1 MSYNYYNEH
10 AKEFYEGSINADM
23 SELINK
29 FTSYLQPGA
38 HILDAGSGVGRD
50 TKTFLEMGFKVSA
63 FDASEEM
70 VKMSTEYTGVQTRL
84 LKFEDMD
91 YENEFDGIWACASL
105 LHVKKEDMEDV
116 FRRLSKALKPNGI
129 LFVSFKD
136 RDEDYEK
143 DGRTFSCFSSVEFEK
158 FIQRF
163 EDLKI
168 LSDFS
173 TFDVR
178 PNRVNEKWFN
188 ATLKKTDC
196 NK

>member
-50 TKTFLEMGFKVSA
+50 TKTFLDMGFKVSA

-84 LKFEDMD
+84 LKFEEMD
-91 YENEFDGIWACASL
+91 YDNEFDGIWACASL
-105 LHVKKEDMEDV
+105 LHVKKEDMEVV
-116 FRRLSKALKPNGI
+116 FSKLSKALKQNGI
-129 LFVSFKD
+129 LFVSYKY
-136 RDEDYEK
+136 RDIDYEK
-143 DGRTFSCFSSVEFEK
+143 DGRFFSCFTNDEFDTFTQK
-158 FIQRF
+158 FKDF
-163 EDLKI
+163 KI
-168 LSDFS
+168 LSKFI

-178 PNRVNEKWFN
+178 PNRIDEKWLN
-188 ATLKKTDC
+188 AIICRSYFK
-196 NK
+196 

>member
-50 TKTFLEMGFKVSA
+50 TKTFLEIGFKVSA
-63 FDASEEM
+63 FDASEVM
-70 VKMSTEYTGVQTRL
+70 VKMSTEYTGVLTRL
-84 LKFEDMD
+84 LKFEEMD

-105 LHVKKEDMEDV
+105 LHVKKEDMEIV
-116 FRRLSKALKPNGI
+116 FSKLSKALKQNGI
-129 LFVSFKD
+129 LFVSYKD

-143 DGRTFSCFSSVEFEK
+143 DGRNFSCFTNDEFDIFTQK
-158 FIQRF
+158 F
-163 EDLKI
+163 EDFKI
-168 LSDFS
+168 LSKFT

-178 PNRVNEKWFN
+178 PNRINEKWLN
-188 ATLKKTDC
+188 AILKKSRYEE
-196 NK
+196 

>member
-70 VKMSTEYTGVQTRL
+70 VKMSTEYAGVQTRL

-105 LHVKKEDMEDV
+105 LHVKKEDMEVV
-116 FRRLSKALKPNGI
+116 FSKLSKALKQNGI
-129 LFVSFKD
+129 LFVSYKD

-143 DGRTFSCFSSVEFEK
+143 DGRNFSCFTNDEFDTFMQK
-158 FIQRF
+158 F
-163 EDLKI
+163 EDFKI
-168 LSDFS
+168 LSKFT

-178 PNRVNEKWFN
+178 PNRIGEKWLN
-188 ATLKKTDC
+188 AIVAKSDC